1 MTLIIQNFL
10 LFQVG
15 WLACVLGGASPNNTW
30 VGVVLVCGIIAV
42 HLFKANDARP
52 ELQLVMVTV
61 LLGTV
66 WDSLLTTLG
75 LYEFANGVFVAGFA
89 PYWII
94 AMWALFATTL
104 NVSMTWMKGR
114 YLLAAIVGLIGGPL
128 AYYAGHKLGA
138 VNFSNTMMTLTV
150 VGAGWF
156 FIMPLLVYFS
166 EKFNGY
172 VAVGTVKLEATQA

>member
-1 MTLIIQNFL
+1 MALILQNFL

-15 WLACVLGGASPNNTW
+15 WFACVLGGASADMSW
-30 VGVVLVCGIIAV
+30 IGVALVCGIIAV
-42 HLFKANDARP
+42 HLFKANDVRP
-52 ELQLVMVTV
+52 EIQLILVTV
-61 LLGTV
+61 LLGTG

-75 LYEFANGVFVAGFA
+75 MYEFATGLLIDGLA
-89 PYWII
+89 PYWLI

-114 YLLAAIVGLIGGPL
+114 YLLAAAVGLIGGPL

-138 VNFSNTMMTLTV
+138 VNFSDTASTLTA

-156 FIMPLLVYFS
+156 FIMPALVFFS
-166 EKFNGY
+166 DKFNGY
-172 VAVGTVKLEATQA
+172 VPVGAVKLEATQA